1 MKNLISLFLEN
12 SLYIQITMLFI
23 FFYFYQRKKNV
34 ESNVEPRI
42 QIFDKI
48 FFKYYKLY
56 FYKFKGAGHYPGL
69 IHIYNAMAIE
79 CQKQEIDCDTIKRV
93 NKSKNSKKNNTFFTF
108 ISGSLVFFGLTNFGN
123 LIEHLRNLLSLINGE
138 NSSDPWK
145 NLLDFFNKNSE
156 SIGLITYIV
165 SLLLIILIF
174 ITLTI
179 FFIRMDKD
187 SNVIKYSKESQ
198 MGTIVEDFSRY
209 YENQFNYNT
218 NCENFQ
224 LEDKNI
230 PLFKIGV
237 TRLKNEIALHIP
249 ASLSGTQESQNSCFK
264 DENKVGEV
272 VLTWKNENKYKFN
285 FKKIDSWTL
294 IKVEDM
300 EGNSISEEE
309 LKNLKILFEIL
320 FEGANIYYSNNGLF
334 LSTITSIVN
343 YINKIQ
349 NNWVKYPLIGLFVLM
364 LLVLSLVVIFVLCLL
379 IRIHMLYVI
388 FLIYACISI
397 SSWLLKNV
405 NGL

>member
-1 MKNLISLFLEN
+1 M
-12 SLYIQITMLFI
+12 
-23 FFYFYQRKKNV
+23 RK
-34 ESNVEPRI
+34 
-42 QIFDKI
+42 
-48 FFKYYKLY
+48 
-56 FYKFKGAGHYPGL
+56 
-69 IHIYNAMAIE
+69 
-79 CQKQEIDCDTIKRV
+79 
-93 NKSKNSKKNNTFFTF
+93 
-108 ISGSLVFFGLTNFGN
+108 
-123 LIEHLRNLLSLINGE
+123 
-138 NSSDPWK
+138 
-145 NLLDFFNKNSE
+145 
-156 SIGLITYIV
+156 
-165 SLLLIILIF
+165 
-174 ITLTI
+174 
-179 FFIRMDKD
+179 
-187 SNVIKYSKESQ
+187 
-198 MGTIVEDFSRY
+198 FSTR
-209 YENQFNYNT
+209 T
-218 NCENFQ
+218 
-224 LEDKNI
+224 KNI